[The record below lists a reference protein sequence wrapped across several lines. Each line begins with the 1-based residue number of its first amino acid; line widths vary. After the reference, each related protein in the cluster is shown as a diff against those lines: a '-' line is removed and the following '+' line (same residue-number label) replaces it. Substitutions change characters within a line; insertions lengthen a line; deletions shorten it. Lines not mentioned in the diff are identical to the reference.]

1 MYIVI
6 SFCLPL
12 YIYIYIYIRTCS
24 MTTFLNET
32 GWRKQHVQNVMGHE
46 LYVRLLDAD
55 LRESTTK
62 LAVYLGL

>member
-1 MYIVI
+1 
-6 SFCLPL
+6 
-12 YIYIYIYIRTCS
+12 